1 MQNEKIEH
9 FFVFRIVLNKADM
22 VDHQQL
28 MRVSF
33 SYLQIWASL
42 SFSQSLI
49 QRASDVTFNS
59 FTINDAIIHHC
70 FFLSLFS
77 SFPKCYAPVD
87 SLSLFFFKK
96 LNTTLLLSLFII
108 LA

>member
-59 FTINDAIIHHC
+59 FTIKDTIIHYTFFFVSVSVGRC
-70 FFLSLFS
+70 FFCPRSWY
-77 SFPKCYAPVD
+77 PD
-87 SLSLFFFKK
+87 
-96 LNTTLLLSLFII
+96 I
-108 LA
+108 LPFLISGF